1 MRIIHQDRKT
11 GEIKLMP
18 ENLDDLWHLD
28 KIIEDG
34 DILEA
39 RSYRVYKP
47 TEDSKGER
55 KPITVKI
62 KGEKIEFSKYGNS
75 LRVTGKIVNGSPE
88 EFVQIGSYHTI
99 NVEIENPLKIIKEK
113 WQKYQIDRLQK
124 AVSETKRPKLGIIL
138 LDNEKAL
145 VSYLKGY
152 GVEHSHE
159 IYSGRSKRDKNPE
172 EKLNQFYAELMKQI
186 EHIDAEKII
195 IAGPGFAKEELKE
208 HIQQKYPNLLKKLI
222 FEKASSAERSAI
234 KELMTSGAISQ
245 AIGEHQIEKE
255 SLLVE
260 KLKEHLG
267 KGTGLAIY
275 GFKEIET
282 ALECKAVSQVLVIDD
297 LIRQKP
303 EIKQILEKAEQNK
316 VEIEIFS
323 SESDPGHELKG
334 FGGFAAFLYYKI

>member
-1 MRIIHQDRKT
+1 
-11 GEIKLMP
+11 MP

-75 LRVTGKIVNGSPE
+75 LRVTGKIIGGTPE
-88 EFVQIGSYHTI
+88 EFVQTGNYHTI
-99 NVEIENPLKIIKEK
+99 NVEIEKPIKIVKEK
-113 WQKYQIDRLQK
+113 WQKYILDRIKK

-172 EKLNQFYAELMKQI
+172 DKLNQFYAELTKQI
-186 EHIDAEKII
+186 ENIDSEKII
-195 IAGPGFAKEELKE
+195 IAGPGFAKEELRE
-208 HIQQKYPNLLKKLI
+208 HIQQKYPDLLKKLI
-222 FEKASSAERSAI
+222 FEKVSSAERSAV
-234 KELMTSGAISQ
+234 KELMNSGAISQ

-255 SLLVE
+255 SMLIE
-260 KLKEHLG
+260 KLKENIG
-267 KGTGLAIY
+267 KDTGLAIY
-275 GFKEIET
+275 GINEIEK
-282 ALECKAVSQVLVIDD
+282 ALEYKAVEQIIVIDD

-303 EIKQILEKAEQNK
+303 EIKQLLEKAEKNK
-316 VEIEIFS
+316 VHIEIFS

-334 FGGFAAFLYYKI
+334 IGGLAAFLYYKI

>member
-1 MRIIHQDRKT
+1 
-11 GEIKLMP
+11 MP

-28 KIIEDG
+28 KIIEEG
-34 DILEA
+34 DELEA

-55 KPITVKI
+55 KPITVQI
-62 KGEKIEFSKYGNS
+62 NCEKIEFSKYGNS
-75 LRVTGKIVNGSPE
+75 LRVTGKIISGNPE

-99 NVEIENPLKIIKEK
+99 NVEIENPIKIIKEK
-113 WQKYQIDRLQK
+113 WQKYQLDRLQK

-145 VSYLKGY
+145 ISYLKGY
-152 GVEHSHE
+152 GVEYSHE

-172 EKLNQFYAELMKQI
+172 EKLNQFYAELTKQI

-195 IAGPGFAKEELKE
+195 IAGPGFAKEELRE
-208 HIQQKYPNLLKKLI
+208 YIQNKHPDLLKKLI
-222 FEKASSAERSAI
+222 FEKASSTERSAV

-245 AIGEHQIEKE
+245 AIGEHQVEKE
-255 SLLVE
+255 SMLIE
-260 KLKEHLG
+260 KLKENIG
-267 KGTGLAIY
+267 KETGLAIY
-275 GFKEIET
+275 GIKEIEK
-282 ALECKAVSQVLVIDD
+282 ALEFKAVSQILVIDD
-297 LIRQKP
+297 LIRQNP
-303 EIKQILEKAEQNK
+303 EVKKLLELAEQNK

-334 FGGFAAFLYYKI
+334 FGGLTAFLYYKL